1 MAEAQ
6 YKSNMGEAQYK
17 SIIADFERQGP
28 LELGPM
34 AGQGWRIDPRRLLFM
49 LARYKFVAKMLT
61 GKKSAIEF
69 GCGDGFAT
77 RLVRQVVPSVH
88 GIDFDPAFIAWAQR
102 QSERE
107 GLDITFALSDFINDV
122 PPGKFDASYSLDVIE
137 HVPEAIEH
145 HYVDHL
151 ADVLNPGGVCIVGS
165 PNTTATPYASPVS
178 LEGHINLKSAET
190 MRATMSRRFENV
202 FIFSMNDEVVHT
214 GFSPMAHYLFALC
227 SGTR

>member
-1 MAEAQ
+1 MPEAQ
-6 YKSNMGEAQYK
+6 YKAV
-17 SIIADFERQGP
+17 IADFDRMGP

-34 AGQGWRIDPRRLLFM
+34 AGQGWRIDPRRLLFL

-69 GCGDGFAT
+69 GCGDGFGM
-77 RLVRQVVPSVH
+77 RMVRQVVPSVH
-88 GIDFDPAFIAWAQR
+88 GVDFDPTFIDWANR
-102 QSERE
+102 QAERE
-107 GLDITFALSDFINDV
+107 KLDTTYALCDFISDA
-122 PPGKFDASYSLDVIE
+122 PGGKYDASYSLDVIE
-137 HVPEAIEH
+137 HIPENLEH

-151 ADVLNPGGVCIVGS
+151 ADVLNPNGVCIVGS

-190 MRATMSRRFENV
+190 MRATLARRFENI
-202 FIFSMNDEVVHT
+202 FMFSMNDEVVHT

-227 SGTR
+227 SGVR